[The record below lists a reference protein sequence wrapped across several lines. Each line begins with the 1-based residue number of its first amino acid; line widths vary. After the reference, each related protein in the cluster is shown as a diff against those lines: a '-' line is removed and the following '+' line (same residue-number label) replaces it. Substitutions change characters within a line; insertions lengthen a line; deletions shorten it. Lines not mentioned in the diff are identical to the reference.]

1 MSRTKLPTRL
11 MRRPPRRSHS
21 PKRRCARASSGRTSV
36 TPVRVGRHDEQRH
49 AAPAELTEA
58 GVPHDLRSIR
68 ERNIPF
74 STTRCGT
81 TTLAPRPTRGNG
93 CSPSSRSTSSAPL
106 QRRALNPN
114 GLCLPRAVANWP
126 RIGPAAYRTMTQ
138 EDGLRGEANS
148 QVDGHL
154 IASPQ
159 VAVSSRE
166 PSQGGDTGSNPVGTT
181 TKRTGKGTSPEA
193 AGELNDDSSAEYP
206 VSHRAWP
213 VQAVSSGV
221 RVDTPAR
228 CQR

>member
-1 MSRTKLPTRL
+1 

-181 TKRTGKGTSPEA
+181 IEPLCEPSRDANG
-193 AGELNDDSSAEYP
+193 SS
-206 VSHRAWP
+206 
-213 VQAVSSGV
+213 
-221 RVDTPAR
+221 
-228 CQR
+228 

>member
-181 TKRTGKGTSPEA
+181 SKRTGQGISPEA
-193 AGELNDDSSAEYP
+193 AGELTDDSSAEYP
-206 VSHRAWP
+206 ESHRAYRSRP
-213 VQAVSSGV
+213 CH
-221 RVDTPAR
+221 PA
-228 CQR
+228 

>member
-126 RIGPAAYRTMTQ
+126 RGVPHDDA
-138 EDGLRGEANS
+138 RGR
-148 QVDGHL
+148 
-154 IASPQ
+154 
-159 VAVSSRE
+159 VARRSKFAGRW
-166 PSQGGDTGSNPVGTT
+166 PSH
-181 TKRTGKGTSPEA
+181 RIA
-193 AGELNDDSSAEYP
+193 AGGGF
-206 VSHRAWP
+206 VSRTLSRWRHGFEPRWDY
-213 VQAVSSGV
+213 QAASVKLV
-221 RVDTPAR
+221 
-228 CQR
+228 